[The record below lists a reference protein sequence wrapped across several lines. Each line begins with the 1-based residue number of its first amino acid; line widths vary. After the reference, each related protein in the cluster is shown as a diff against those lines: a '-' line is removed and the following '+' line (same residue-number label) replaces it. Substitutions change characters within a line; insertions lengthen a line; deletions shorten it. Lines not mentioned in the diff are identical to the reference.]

1 MCRVQNGLTALF
13 IAQRLGYISV
23 VEILR
28 HITDVTVTPA
38 ATEDKYKVIAP
49 ETMQEAPM
57 SDSEEEGGECH
68 LSPAF
73 NAVSY
78 CSFLSFFHSIIFWRV
93 DVSTMRRQ
101 TSRIVTFLQADAKP
115 KFSGPRSASIAR
127 SQLWLGLLFG
137 CFQFPVG

>member
-1 MCRVQNGLTALF
+1 MVVRCVQNGLTALS

-57 SDSEEEGGECH
+57 SDSEEEGGECLH
-68 LSPAF
+68 LAGVHCSQSSGSSP
-73 NAVSY
+73 Y
-78 CSFLSFFHSIIFWRV
+78 
-93 DVSTMRRQ
+93 
-101 TSRIVTFLQADAKP
+101 TSLQQK
-115 KFSGPRSASIAR
+115 
-127 SQLWLGLLFG
+127 
-137 CFQFPVG
+137 

>member
-1 MCRVQNGLTALF
+1 MFIEGHNFTSQLQQCKQLLCSGLLMCCVQNGLTALS

-57 SDSEEEGGECH
+57 SDSEEEVGKCGTPCV
-68 LSPAF
+68 S
-73 NAVSY
+73 NAVSV
-78 CSFLSFFHSIIFWRV
+78 CSVRENIEDS
-93 DVSTMRRQ
+93 
-101 TSRIVTFLQADAKP
+101 
-115 KFSGPRSASIAR
+115 
-127 SQLWLGLLFG
+127 
-137 CFQFPVG
+137 